1 MKPSIPPAPLWFR
14 DIWHEFRDGMH
25 NVHLSPHPSF
35 PAGKPRR
42 RRVRTKLAAE
52 PSERGTVAQAARILG
67 VGNRKVQDMSAQGKI
82 PGAAKMGRLWTY
94 DLTRLRRFVEQQER
108 AGVPQ
113 PCRLVVRRGDNALA
127 VGTERHARYIL
138 RMA

>member
-1 MKPSIPPAPLWFR
+1 MKPSIPPAPLWFC

-67 VGNRKVQDMSAQGKI
+67 VGISQSAGHVGAGKNPRHGQDGSTM
-82 PGAAKMGRLWTY
+82 
-94 DLTRLRRFVEQQER
+94 DV
-108 AGVPQ
+108 
-113 PCRLVVRRGDNALA
+113 
-127 VGTERHARYIL
+127 
-138 RMA
+138 